1 VVKSTCVHRGSRCPR
16 RHRLNALADSSREL
30 PKHGPRTGCQGRI
43 RPRDFPRRIAV
54 GMELERSG
62 AVRVRGSDGRRC
74 YSPRA
79 IPSQRFTVSAAGD
92 NIGWNHGCISGPGV
106 RTVSS
111 AALHPVRLGLANRR
125 EPRYW
130 NSTLSKLRSPLDQQ
144 CSAPDPMTGP
154 VFRSRW
160 LHPSFAGSETERVPR
175 LKKRKGPAVLA
186 AGRLGAL
193 QLGTGTLTCGR
204 HRGHHRHG
212 IRPHHGIH
220 RRHGSYPRLGIRD
233 HH

>member
-1 VVKSTCVHRGSRCPR
+1 MYLRSNRLVYTGEVDVHDDIDSTLLLTHLANCLNTAHGRAVRVESGRVTFQGGS
-16 RHRLNALADSSREL
+16 LW
-30 PKHGPRTGCQGRI
+30 
-43 RPRDFPRRIAV
+43 
-54 GMELERSG
+54 
-62 AVRVRGSDGRRC
+62 VRVRGSDGRRC
-74 YSPRA
+74 YSPRV

-92 NIGWNHGCISGPGV
+92 NMGWNHGCISGPGV

-111 AALHPVRLGLANRR
+111 AALHPVRLGLANRG

-130 NSTLSKLRSPLDQQ
+130 NSTLAKLRSPLDQQ

-160 LHPSFAGSETERVPR
+160 LHPSFAGSETERVLR